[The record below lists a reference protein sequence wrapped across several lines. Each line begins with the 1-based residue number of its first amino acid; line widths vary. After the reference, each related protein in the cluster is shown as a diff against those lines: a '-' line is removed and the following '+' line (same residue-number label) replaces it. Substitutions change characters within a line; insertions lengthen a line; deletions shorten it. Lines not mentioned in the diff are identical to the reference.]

1 MFFMASLSGKNIS
14 FFSLDSG
21 KILSVLRCRL
31 EICLSKVCTNPA
43 WARTPEN
50 NIAILYFQNCLFFT
64 KFVAELQI
72 YSLYYL
78 LDNTSLFMHTSFS
91 TLSKMLVF
99 NKISVFTSIY
109 TFWASLLSSNPLK
122 RASIP
127 SLVIDTAQSHPLK
140 SWKIGN

>member
-14 FFSLDSG
+14 FFSLDFG
-21 KILSVLRCRL
+21 KILSILRCCL

-43 WARTPEN
+43 WARAPRN

-64 KFVAELQI
+64 NFVAELQI

-91 TLSKMLVF
+91 TL
-99 NKISVFTSIY
+99 ISVFTSIY

-122 RASIP
+122 RASLP

>member
-21 KILSVLRCRL
+21 KILSILRCCL

-43 WARTPEN
+43 WARAPRN

-64 KFVAELQI
+64 NFVAELQI

-91 TLSKMLVF
+91 TL
-99 NKISVFTSIY
+99 ISVFTSIY